1 MAISHR
7 VPTHVRDSR
16 ITAHSDLCRRRTP
29 GAATLTAVAEC
40 MDADRCLRCR
50 YLRHLL
56 DTMPARPKDFRAV

>member
-1 MAISHR
+1 
-7 VPTHVRDSR
+7 
-16 ITAHSDLCRRRTP
+16 
-29 GAATLTAVAEC
+29 